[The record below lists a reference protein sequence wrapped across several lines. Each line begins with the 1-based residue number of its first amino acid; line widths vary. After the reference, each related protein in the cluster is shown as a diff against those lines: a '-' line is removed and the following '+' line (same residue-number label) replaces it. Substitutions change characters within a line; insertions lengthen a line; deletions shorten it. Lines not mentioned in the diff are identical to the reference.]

1 MSKFKFKVGDTV
13 KVLDGSHVKDYTYG
27 WYDHMNRFIN
37 KCGEVTSRGTD
48 LDGRNYYRLDNFPA
62 YRFDE
67 RGLAKKCSNQI
78 VVEKHGNTVVA
89 KYGDK
94 VGIAKCSPEDTFDM
108 KTGAM
113 LAIERLFLPKYKV
126 GDVIIGNE
134 KADGRYLVI
143 KKGWTG
149 IVTNVYADDGECVID
164 AKGSDTC
171 GNITTF
177 YALNPCYFDKI
188 TVDED

>member
-1 MSKFKFKVGDTV
+1 MSKFKFNIGDTV

-27 WYDHMNRFIN
+27 WYDHMSRFIN
-37 KCGEVTSRGTD
+37 KYGEVTSRGTS

-67 RGLAKKCSNQI
+67 RGLKMKCSDQI
-78 VVEKHGNTVVA
+78 VIEKHGNKVVA

-94 VGIAKCSPEDTFDM
+94 VGVAKCSPEDEFDM
-108 KTGAM
+108 KTGAL
-113 LAIERLFLPKYKV
+113 LAVERLFPPKYKV

-134 KADGRYLVI
+134 KADGRYMVT
-143 KKGWTG
+143 KEGWTG
-149 IVTNVYADDGECVID
+149 IVTNVYEDHGEWVID

-171 GNITTF
+171 GSVITF
-177 YALNPCYFDKI
+177 YALNPFCFDKL
-188 TVDED
+188 TVDND